1 MTEFV
6 MMDEEERERPRSK
19 VGPQDLSGW
28 SVAELE
34 AYIARLEVEMA
45 RARAE
50 IETKS
55 SIRNAAEALFK
66 KKT

>member
-1 MTEFV
+1 MFDDADNE
-6 MMDEEERERPRSK
+6 PKRSK
-19 VGPQDLSGW
+19 VGPPDLSGW

-50 IETKS
+50 IESKN

-66 KKT
+66 KKS

>member
-1 MTEFV
+1 MF
-6 MMDEEERERPRSK
+6 DDSDNDPKRSK
-19 VGPQDLSGW
+19 VGPPDLSGW

-50 IETKS
+50 IESKN

-66 KKT
+66 KKS